1 MAHFEKYNVL
11 DNAQHG
17 FRKKRSTT
25 SQLVITVNDFAS
37 TLRDQKQTD
46 AILLDFS
53 KAFDKVDHEGLLLKL
68 HHLGISG
75 PLLNWARSFLV
86 GREQRVVVEGMESAP
101 SKVLSGVPQG
111 TVLGPLFFLIYIN
124 DISKGLSKGTK
135 IRLFADDSLLYRTI
149 ETPSDSATLQNDLN
163 TLQLWEKKWKMEF
176 HPGKCQL
183 LRITNK
189 TEPIKSTYFIHD
201 TPISE
206 TDSAK
211 YLGVVIDSK
220 LKWTQ
225 QYSKLIKSCNCTL
238 AFLKRNLPNSPFFVK
253 NQCYISLIRPKLEY
267 ACAIWDPHSKTHIEN
282 LEKVQKRAARFV
294 TGNYTMESGA
304 HRFNLNLLGWPLLE
318 ERRLQTRLTLFQKAR
333 LNLIDIPTDH
343 LAIKHRRTR
352 QGGGGLTY
360 HREFSKIDSYIF
372 SFFPRT
378 SQVWNNLPPELKSCT
393 NLENFMKAVST
404 IDREEILSGIT
415 HP

>member
-1 MAHFEKYNVL
+1 MSHFDKYNVL
-11 DNAQHG
+11 ENAQHG
-17 FRKKRSTT
+17 FRKNRSTI

-37 TLRDQKQTD
+37 SLRDQKQTD

-68 HHLGISG
+68 EHLGISG
-75 PLLNWARSFLV
+75 PLLKWIRSFLV
-86 GREQRVVVEGMESAP
+86 GREQRVVVDGMESVP

-149 ETPSDSATLQNDLN
+149 ESPSDSAILQKDLE

-189 TEPIKSTYFIHD
+189 IDPIKSTYFIHD

-211 YLGVVIDSK
+211 YLGVVIDPK
-220 LKWTQ
+220 LKWTKH
-225 QYSKLIKSCNCTL
+225 YSNLIKKCNCTL
-238 AFLKRNLPNSPFFVK
+238 AFLKRNLSDAPPFVK
-253 NQCYISLIRPKLEY
+253 KQCYTALIRPQLEY
-267 ACAIWDPHSKTHIEN
+267 ACAVWDPHSKNHIEN
-282 LEKVQKRAARFV
+282 LEKVQKRAARFI
-294 TGNYTMESGA
+294 TGNYKMESGA
-304 HRFNLNLLGWPLLE
+304 HRFNLDLLGWPLLE
-318 ERRLQTRLTLFQKAR
+318 ERRLQTRLTLLKKAR
-333 LNLIDIPTDH
+333 LYLIGP
-343 LAIKHRRTR
+343 
-352 QGGGGLTY
+352 
-360 HREFSKIDSYIF
+360 
-372 SFFPRT
+372 
-378 SQVWNNLPPELKSCT
+378 
-393 NLENFMKAVST
+393 
-404 IDREEILSGIT
+404 
-415 HP
+415 